1 MQPGRKRTRGNP
13 IMRDNETI
21 QTPLALRRM
30 FTHSYLDNNWL
41 SMRSPMW
48 LERYRLGENRTI
60 VEAQRLAYSMRKLLA
75 KIINLHLLVAK
86 VVDLVRS
93 RSPVNS

>member
-1 MQPGRKRTRGNP
+1 MCDT
-13 IMRDNETI
+13 DNETI

-48 LERYRLGENRTI
+48 LERYRLSENRII
-60 VEAQRLAYSMRKLLA
+60 VEAQRLAYSMQKLLA
-75 KIINLHLLVAK
+75 RMNLRLLVAK

-93 RSPVNS
+93 RSPLDS